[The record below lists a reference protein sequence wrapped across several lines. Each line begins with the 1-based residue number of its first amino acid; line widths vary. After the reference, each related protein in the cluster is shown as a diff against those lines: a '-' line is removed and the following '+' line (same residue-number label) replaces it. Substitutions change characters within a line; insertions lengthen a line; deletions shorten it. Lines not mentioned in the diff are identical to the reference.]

1 MNLSKLVSPMIR
13 QTLSADVYS
22 QLRDL
27 LISGRVMPGEKLSLR
42 SIADAL
48 GVSVMPVREAVHR
61 LVAEQALEMAANRYI
76 RVPVLTVSQ
85 FREITS
91 IRLNLEG
98 QAAARAAQLVSAEA
112 LQEIQGIH
120 DAFCQEFAQN
130 PPDKSR
136 LIALNKALHFAIY
149 GQADMPIL
157 LQIVESLWLRI
168 GPILNYDLRSGTER
182 VIQRVQA
189 SHHAALVQALKARD
203 PVAACEALQGDIK
216 SAAEFIVNTG
226 ALVVADAIKPVDA
239 E

>member
-1 MNLSKLVSPMIR
+1 MVR

-61 LVAEQALEMAANRYI
+61 LVAEQALEMSANRFI

-85 FREITS
+85 FREVTS

-98 QAAARAAQLVSAEA
+98 QAAARAAELVSPQA
-112 LQEIQGIH
+112 LQEIEGIH
-120 DAFCQEFAQN
+120 EAFCREFAKSA
-130 PPDKSR
+130 PDESQ
-136 LIALNKALHFAIY
+136 LIALNKELHFAIY
-149 GQADMPIL
+149 QQADMPIL
-157 LQIVESLWLRI
+157 LRIVESLWLRI

-189 SHHAALVQALKARD
+189 SHHAAMVEALRARD
-203 PVAACEALQGDIK
+203 PVAACESLQNDIK
-216 SAAEFIVNTG
+216 SAAEFILNTG
-226 ALVVADAIKPVDA
+226 ALVVADAIKAVDA
-239 E
+239 D

>member
-112 LQEIQGIH
+112 LQEIHGIH

-130 PPDKSR
+130 PPDESR
-136 LIALNKALHFAIY
+136 LIALNKA
-149 GQADMPIL
+149 
-157 LQIVESLWLRI
+157 
-168 GPILNYDLRSGTER
+168 
-182 VIQRVQA
+182 
-189 SHHAALVQALKARD
+189 
-203 PVAACEALQGDIK
+203 
-216 SAAEFIVNTG
+216 
-226 ALVVADAIKPVDA
+226 
-239 E
+239 

>member
-1 MNLSKLVSPMIR
+1 
-13 QTLSADVYS
+13 
-22 QLRDL
+22 
-27 LISGRVMPGEKLSLR
+27 
-42 SIADAL
+42 
-48 GVSVMPVREAVHR
+48 
-61 LVAEQALEMAANRYI
+61 
-76 RVPVLTVSQ
+76 
-85 FREITS
+85 
-91 IRLNLEG
+91 
-98 QAAARAAQLVSAEA
+98 
-112 LQEIQGIH
+112 
-120 DAFCQEFAQN
+120 
-130 PPDKSR
+130 
-136 LIALNKALHFAIY
+136 
-149 GQADMPIL
+149 MPIL

>member
-112 LQEIQGIH
+112 LQEVQEIH

-130 PPDKSR
+130 PPDESR

-239 E
+239 D